1 MKLMKLTLVVLQVSL
16 MQHAYAQGC
25 SDAGFCSVGS
35 FKPGAKHGI
44 GQHSNNTLKIGV
56 GYGAGENN
64 INVIG
69 NYIEYQR
76 RFTDKFSLAG
86 KLTTLAQNGNSVSAF
101 GVSDFLLSGN
111 IGLSEKMHLS
121 TGVKIP
127 LQNAGKTKNSLPLPM
142 DYQASLGTFD
152 FLLGV
157 DYNVKQWMF
166 AIGLQQPLSQNKN
179 QFLATAYPSTS
190 PLSKFN
196 STKSF
201 KRAGDVLLRASYSYK
216 ATDKFTITPSLL
228 PIFHIGND
236 SYVDGGG
243 VKRTINNSSGATING
258 NVFLNY
264 AISNKAAIEL
274 VLGAPFAVR
283 EQRPDGL
290 TRKFVAGLELKLSL

>member
-1 MKLMKLTLVVLQVSL
+1 MRIVTLTLVLLQVSI
-16 MQHAYAQGC
+16 MQQAFAQGC

-35 FKPGAKHGI
+35 FKPGAKHAAR
-44 GQHSNNTLKIGV
+44 QSSSNTLKIGI
-56 GYGAGENN
+56 GYGAGENE

-69 NYIEYQR
+69 NYVEYQR
-76 RFTDKFSLAG
+76 RFSDKFSLAG
-86 KLTTLAQNGNSVSAF
+86 KLTTLAQNGNNVSAF

-111 IGLSEKMHLS
+111 IGLSEKVQLS

-127 LQNAGKTKNSLPLPM
+127 LQSADKTKNNLPLPM
-142 DYQASLGTFD
+142 DYQSSLGTFD
-152 FLLGV
+152 FLIGMN
-157 DYNVKQWMF
+157 YTVKSWMF
-166 AIGLQQPLSQNKN
+166 AVGLQQPLSQNKN
-179 QFLATAYPSTS
+179 QFLATGYPITS
-190 PLSKFN
+190 PLNKFN

-216 ATDKFTITPSLL
+216 ASEKFTITPSLL

-236 SYVDGGG
+236 SYVDAGG
-243 VKRTINNSSGATING
+243 VKRTIEKSSGATING
-258 NVFLNY
+258 NVFFNY
-264 AISNKAAIEL
+264 AVSKKAAIEL